1 MNTPQILQQLG
12 GGLKIPPQIRQLIT
26 MIKGARNP
34 QLLLSHLMQTNPQMQ
49 QVMGILSQYGGD
61 ANKALSEI
69 AAQNGIDPNE
79 IYELMKGI

>member
-12 GGLKIPPQIRQLIT
+12 GGLKIPPQVRQMIT

-34 QLLLSHLMQTNPQMQ
+34 QLLLSQLMQTNPQIQ

-69 AAQNGIDPNE
+69 SAQMGIDLKE
-79 IYELMKGI
+79 IADLMKEI